1 MRLKLQRVDARYAR
15 TMPTQYG
22 VFDEVT
28 GKCVGAVAIDRHV
41 GKRCV
46 FRTVVLF
53 DERYSGSFDTHTECV
68 AFVKG
73 VEAVLNDILK
83 AKNATSVK
91 AMLNHVLEVT
101 QHETPAQPAV

>member
-1 MRLKLQRVDARYAR
+1 MVRIRNQERTGHLKLQRVDARYAG

-41 GKRCV
+41 GKRRV

-53 DERYSGSFDTHTECV
+53 DERYSDSFDTHVECV
-68 AFVKG
+68 
-73 VEAVLNDILK
+73 L
-83 AKNATSVK
+83 S
-91 AMLNHVLEVT
+91 
-101 QHETPAQPAV
+101 

>member
-1 MRLKLQRVDARYAR
+1 M
-15 TMPTQYG
+15 
-22 VFDEVT
+22 
-28 GKCVGAVAIDRHV
+28 
-41 GKRCV
+41 
-46 FRTVVLF
+46 
-53 DERYSGSFDTHTECV
+53 
-68 AFVKG
+68 KG